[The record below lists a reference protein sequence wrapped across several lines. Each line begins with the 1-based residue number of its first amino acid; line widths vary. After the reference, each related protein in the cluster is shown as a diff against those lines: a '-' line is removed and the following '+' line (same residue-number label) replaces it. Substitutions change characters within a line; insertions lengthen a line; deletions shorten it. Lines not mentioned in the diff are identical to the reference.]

1 MESEVLKPIL
11 AGVVRHGLT
20 ALGGMLVT
28 DGVMQSSEMNGFIG
42 AGMVI
47 AGIAWSWYQKVG
59 QAKLVALMAKMNP
72 VASKSATTGEA
83 VKAAQAAA
91 KAEVAK

>member
-59 QAKLVALMAKMNP
+59 QAELVALMAKMHP

>member
-11 AGVVRHGLT
+11 AGMVRHGLT

-28 DGVMQSSEMNGFIG
+28 DGVIQSSDVAGFVG
-42 AGMVI
+42 AGMMV

-59 QAKLVALMAKMNP
+59 QAKLLALMAKMKP
-72 VASKSATTGEA
+72 VAAPGATVGEA
-83 VKAAQAAA
+83 VKAAKEAA
-91 KAEVAK
+91 K